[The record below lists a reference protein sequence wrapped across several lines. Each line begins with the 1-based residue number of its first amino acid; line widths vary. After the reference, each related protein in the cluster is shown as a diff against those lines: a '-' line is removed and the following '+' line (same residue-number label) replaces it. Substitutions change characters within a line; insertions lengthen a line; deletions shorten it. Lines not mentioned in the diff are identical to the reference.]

1 VLVAL
6 NTVQLARRDFLFSDH
21 DQVQST
27 PEDLCTIRAQNCA
40 LFLLTYTAPGFI
52 ETVRVCQTGAT
63 PTVSILGNG
72 LAYDAL
78 TPYDSGGCAHG

>member
-1 VLVAL
+1 L

-40 LFLLTYTAPGFI
+40 LFLLTYTAAAVAEAAAREQREEAAQQRREEAWRAAMQRP
-52 ETVRVCQTGAT
+52 Q
-63 PTVSILGNG
+63 SI
-72 LAYDAL
+72 AL
-78 TPYDSGGCAHG
+78 TLPRKIDG

>member
-1 VLVAL
+1 LVLVAL

-40 LFLLTYTAPGFI
+40 LFLLTNNLSLSARP
-52 ETVRVCQTGAT
+52 
-63 PTVSILGNG
+63 
-72 LAYDAL
+72 
-78 TPYDSGGCAHG
+78 

>member
-6 NTVQLARRDFLFSDH
+6 NTVQLARRDFLCSDH

-40 LFLLTYTAPGFI
+40 LFLLTYTESLLLVHVAELVEF
-52 ETVRVCQTGAT
+52 
-63 PTVSILGNG
+63 
-72 LAYDAL
+72 
-78 TPYDSGGCAHG
+78 

>member
-40 LFLLTYTAPGFI
+40 LFLLTNKVPRRLHLLLQAHC
-52 ETVRVCQTGAT
+52 R
-63 PTVSILGNG
+63 
-72 LAYDAL
+72 
-78 TPYDSGGCAHG
+78 GCEVGKVTDECP

>member
-1 VLVAL
+1 LVLVAL

-40 LFLLTYTAPGFI
+40 LFLLTYTI
-52 ETVRVCQTGAT
+52 DAT
-63 PTVSILGNG
+63 RATEYAG
-72 LAYDAL
+72 LVESVLSTLPEA
-78 TPYDSGGCAHG
+78 